1 MTYLIKENN
10 LDDSRAKIVERILKT
25 QENFEKISRFF
36 VVDINK
42 HFADKLVH
50 RASFFNESL
59 CYIFSGRKALEKEL
73 ELVL

>member
-1 MTYLIKENN
+1 MIQG
-10 LDDSRAKIVERILKT
+10 LKLLNEYWKPK
-25 QENFEKISRFF
+25 ENFEKISRFF